1 MIFCFIISIVLFI
14 ILTTLLIKSESKFL
28 TNKENFTER
37 DFTILV
43 FGTLIL
49 SMTMIS
55 FIIPVIYDLRGELL
69 REKLKQEI
77 AVEKLKEGLSTEV
90 KVVVDEKTNSAT
102 IYFNDE
108 IKKKKRKE
116 KVEND

>member
-1 MIFCFIISIVLFI
+1 MIYFIISIVLFI
-14 ILTTLLIKSESKFL
+14 SLIILLIRGESKFL

-43 FGTLIL
+43 LGTLTL
-49 SMTMIS
+49 SMTMTS
-55 FIIPVIYDLRGELL
+55 FIILFVCDLREESL

-77 AVEKLKEGLSTEV
+77 AVEKLKEGLNTEV